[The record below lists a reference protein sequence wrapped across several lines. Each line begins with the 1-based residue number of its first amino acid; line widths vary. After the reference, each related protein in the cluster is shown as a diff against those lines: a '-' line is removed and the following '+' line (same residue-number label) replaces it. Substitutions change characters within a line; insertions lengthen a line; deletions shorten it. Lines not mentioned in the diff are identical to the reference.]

1 MAGQENAWQNSGKE
15 ARAMVEPT
23 AAKEIVGKSE
33 RKES

>member
-1 MAGQENAWQNSGKE
+1 MAGQKKAWQNSEKE
-15 ARAMVEPT
+15 VRAMVEPT